1 MSRKGEMQQ
10 PYGASNST
18 EGERRRSVASIA
30 KLTATSEDRMR
41 AIDAAMKESP
51 LEIAEQFKT
60 LRRRLWT
67 GTVCVIIATVA
78 PLKLLP

>member
-1 MSRKGEMQQ
+1 MSRKGEVQQ
-10 PYGASNST
+10 PYGVSSST

-30 KLTATSEDRMR
+30 DMTATSEDRMR

-51 LEIAEQFKT
+51 PEIAVQFQT
-60 LRRRLWT
+60 LRRRMWI

-78 PLKLLP
+78 LIKLLP